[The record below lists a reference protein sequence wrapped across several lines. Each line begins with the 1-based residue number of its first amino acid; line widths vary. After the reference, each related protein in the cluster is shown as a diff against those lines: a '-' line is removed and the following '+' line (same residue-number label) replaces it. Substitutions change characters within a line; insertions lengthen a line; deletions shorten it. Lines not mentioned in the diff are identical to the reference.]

1 MWYNHKDNMPDTVCE
16 VRGISALFVKG
27 VLGAMAN
34 DDRNSVGASKSM
46 GIKIVVV
53 MCVMVIGCFGA
64 AVGQLVNIMFVQGEH
79 YQKLAADQQL
89 RDIVIQP
96 ARGTIYDRN
105 MEILAQS
112 ATVHTVFISP
122 ADFKTDE
129 QRKVVADG
137 LSEILDVDREKIYN
151 ATKKKTFYEKI
162 KRRIEGEEEK
172 AVREFIEDKE
182 LNEKYDVAR
191 LVNLE
196 DDTKRYYP
204 KNNFAA
210 QVLGF
215 VGDENIGRAGIEYYY
230 DKYLFGEPGRR
241 MAMRNAKGAQMPFS
255 YEKIIDPK
263 NGNSLVLTIDET
275 IQYNLEKN
283 LEQIVRE
290 NNVTNRVACIAMNV
304 KTGEILG
311 MATKNDFDPN
321 NYGSVFDG
329 DARDRIDNAAED
341 QKDEIFIR
349 EQAEQWKNK
358 CILDAYEPGSVFKI
372 ITGAAAFDEGVV
384 TLDSGYTCSSS
395 ITVAG
400 TTYGCANDKVHGTQS
415 LADGFVNSCN
425 CMFIHIGQQMGSD
438 SFFKYYSAFG
448 LTERTGID
456 LPGETKPT
464 ESLYYTAERMGP
476 VELASE
482 SFGQTLKVTPIQLI
496 TAISAVANGGNLMEP
511 HIVKQI
517 IDEQGNIVKSV
528 EPKIRRQVISKA
540 TSEAIMGCLEQAVE
554 RGSGQNAK
562 VMGYKIAGKTGTSQ
576 KIDMRQEGE
585 EELYISSFCGIAP
598 ADDPQIAIL
607 LMIDEPHAEVVYGGT
622 LAAPAVGHMLE
633 SILPYL
639 GVDPQYTEEERGQM
653 DIVTPAV
660 VGKSLNEA
668 IDEIEDKNAGLDVKV
683 VGDGEK
689 VTGQMPK
696 GNAIMPRNGT
706 VVIYTDSESGDNK
719 VSVPDLVGL
728 SVSQA
733 NKLAANSGLNM
744 SISGPDLQDGAVIS
758 YRQSVEPASEASEG
772 EVIIVYFRSS
782 DNADFSRGNARQ

>member
-1 MWYNHKDNMPDTVCE
+1 MFFRM
-16 VRGISALFVKG
+16 GKG
-27 VLGAMAN
+27 VHKAMAKGN
-34 DDRNSVGASKSM
+34 RQPVGPANSMS
-46 GIKIVVV
+46 IKIIVV
-53 MCVMVIGCFGA
+53 MCLMIIMCFGA
-64 AVGQLVNIMFVQGEH
+64 ATVQLVNIMFVQGER
-79 YQKLAADQQL
+79 YQKMANEQQL
-89 RDIVIQP
+89 RDIVLPP

-112 ATVHTVFISP
+112 ATVWTVFISP
-122 ADFKTDE
+122 ADFKTEE
-129 QRKVVADG
+129 QRNAVADG

-151 ATKKKTFYEKI
+151 ATKKNTFYEII

-172 AVREFIEDKE
+172 AVRDFIDNEK
-182 LNEKYDVAR
+182 LNEKLGLSK
-191 LVNLE
+191 LVDLE
-196 DDTKRYYP
+196 EDTKRYYP

-215 VGDENIGRAGIEYYY
+215 VGDENTGLEGIEYYY
-230 DKYLFGEPGRR
+230 NSYLSGESGRR
-241 MAMRNAKGAQMPFS
+241 LVIRDAKGAQMPFTR
-255 YEKIIDPK
+255 EQRIDPK

-275 IQYNLEKN
+275 IQYSLEKN
-283 LEQIVRE
+283 LEQIVKE
-290 NNVTNRVACIAMNV
+290 NNVTNRVACIAMDV

-321 NYGSVFDG
+321 RYREVFDQEAG
-329 DARDRIDNAAED
+329 RRIDQAPED
-341 QKDEIFIR
+341 KQDEIFKD

-384 TLDSGYTCSSS
+384 TLDSTYTCSSS
-395 ITVAG
+395 ISVAG
-400 TTYGCANDKVHGTQS
+400 TTYGCANDKVHGTQT

-425 CMFIHIGQQMGSD
+425 CMFIHIGQQMEVE

-482 SFGQTLKVTPIQLI
+482 SFGQTLKVTPIQFI

-511 HIVKQI
+511 HIVRQI
-517 IDEQGNIVKSV
+517 IDEQGNIIKSF
-528 EPKIRRQVISKA
+528 EPKIRRQVVSKA
-540 TSEAIMGCLEQAVE
+540 TSEAIMGCLEQAVM
-554 RGSGQNAK
+554 RGSGQNAR

-585 EELYISSFCGIAP
+585 PEEYISSFCGIAP

-607 LMIDEPHAEVVYGGT
+607 LMIDEPHAPVVYGGT

-633 SILPYL
+633 SILPYM
-639 GVDPQYTEEERGQM
+639 GVDPQYTEEEREQM
-653 DIVTPAV
+653 DIVTPSI
-660 VGKSLNEA
+660 VGKS
-668 IDEIEDKNAGLDVKV
+668 IDEAWQEIMEKNAGLNVKS
-683 VGDGEK
+683 VGDGDV

-706 VVIYTDSESGDNK
+706 VVIYTDSESEDNK
-719 VSVPDLVGL
+719 VTVPDLTGL

-744 SISGPDLQDGAVIS
+744 SISGPNLQDGVVIS
-758 YRQSVEPASEASEG
+758 YRQSMDPDSEASEG
-772 EVIIVYFRSS
+772 EVITVYFRSS
-782 DNADFSRGNARQ
+782 DNADFSAGNARQ